1 MSLVG
6 PLSCPSSPN
15 SYRKVLAEF
24 RRYCRLNIQCTLRKN
39 QLHASFRC
47 GTTGPAAQPFQCFA
61 KMELNPNKV
70 EKLVKLRTKVL
81 KAERSILVV

>member
-1 MSLVG
+1 MPILTEQLPESAG
-6 PLSCPSSPN
+6 
-15 SYRKVLAEF
+15 R
-24 RRYCRLNIQCTLRKN
+24 IQKILQIEHPVHTEEN

-70 EKLVKLRTKVL
+70 ENL
-81 KAERSILVV
+81 